1 MKISL
6 VTTKIND
13 HSTWSRIIGM
23 FDNPIVSKKRK
34 RDDCVHYQQ
43 HERDVEPH
51 LKICKLVNTEMV
63 VGNNDELSEWFSRIK
78 TIRVFADKSVLFE
91 GNLKPSY
98 KLYRLLSNDLTV
110 GGSGYIIVRGMFGCG
125 KETWL
130 KNVLLL
136 LDYTVINLNPI
147 NGLDPEEI
155 VRILKSYTSIG
166 RQKNGGFSRF
176 KKKEEDKNNKIAIVI
191 HRPEIFFRRLKIQRY
206 NLFVE
211 LLQQFNNQVR
221 LIMVFDDS
229 DTAISFSYQKELRP
243 MPKLFKLF
251 TNDQIV
257 TFQSEPEAIKQFC
270 LSCWGKELIDE
281 KLLETKIKYR
291 PETNL
296 RQYMYWARYNVDLIS
311 PINHS
316 NYDPPVDQR
325 KDCGSKLW
333 KEYGSVVW
341 AHTLTKTLKYT
352 SKKQTLSDRKNIL
365 EGLLMANE
373 IDSYL
378 SATRTSSPEH
388 YTGPLDYCM
397 QYLCVGY
404 PYAKINSEAN
414 DNCLNFPKGMITLK
428 KYRAR
433 YKSIANKC
441 VQEQLSENQHPSAY
455 CCSNRYK
462 RFITKIVPTIG
473 VEKTHR
479 QIQKLNTKEKKFLYN
494 ACN

>member
-1 MKISL
+1 
-6 VTTKIND
+6 
-13 HSTWSRIIGM
+13 M
-23 FDNPIVSKKRK
+23 FDNPIASKKRK
-34 RDDCVHYQQ
+34 RRDDGVYYQ

-51 LKICKLVNTEMV
+51 LKICKSDIAELV
-63 VGNNDELSEWFSRIK
+63 VGTTEDLSEWFSRIK
-78 TIRVFADKSVLFE
+78 TSRVFADKSILFE
-91 GNLKPSY
+91 GNLRPSY
-98 KLYRLLSNDLTV
+98 KLYQLLANDLTA

-125 KETWL
+125 KETWV

-147 NGLDPEEI
+147 NGLDPEEM
-155 VRILKSYTSIG
+155 VRILKSYTSMG

-176 KKKEEDKNNKIAIVI
+176 KKKEKNDNNNNKIAIII
-191 HRPEIFFRRLKIQRY
+191 HRPEIFFRRLKIHKY
-206 NLFVE
+206 NIFVD

-221 LIMVFDDS
+221 LLMVFDDS

-243 MPKLFKLF
+243 MPKLLKLF

-257 TFQSEPEAIKQFC
+257 TFQSDPEDIKQVC
-270 LSCWGKELIDE
+270 LSCWDKELIDG
-281 KLLETKIKYR
+281 KILETKLKYR

-296 RQYMYWARYNVDLIS
+296 RQYLYWARYNVPIS

-316 NYDPPVDQR
+316 NYDLPTDQR
-325 KDCGSKLW
+325 KDCGCKLW

-341 AHTLTKTLKYT
+341 AHTLTKTIEYT
-352 SKKQTLSDRKNIL
+352 SKTQTLVERKNIL
-365 EGLLMANE
+365 KGLLMANE

-404 PYAKINSEAN
+404 PYAKTNREAN
-414 DNCLNFPKGMITLK
+414 DNCLKFPKGMITLK

-441 VQEQLSENQHPSAY
+441 VQEQVSENQHPSTY

-462 RFITKIVPTIG
+462 RFITKIIPTIG
-473 VEKTHR
+473 AEKTHR
-479 QIQKLNTKEKKFLYN
+479 QIQKLNTKEKKFLFN